1 MVLRRTPL
9 STGVS
14 ESSIIFFNGG
24 HNHNGISSA
33 LIDTS
38 KYSLYDFTTDFL
50 GTQVRRDGPQAT
62 NYGKFKEVVARIV
75 KEDVLTTAG
84 IQLLP
89 NQVKANNIAAGSVTA
104 TSLAAN
110 IVLVNNIIS
119 SSNFDGTVAANGVI
133 TSQGTAGWAITSAG
147 SAVFANTTIRGTIA
161 ADSIEIDQ
169 YNFWESDGTFSVG
182 SNVNNYGLLFQPA
195 TGDFDIRG
203 HIYAFGGQIAGWVI
217 DGNDLSSGGAFDGEM
232 VIGPGYG
239 PATGIGGTP
248 SGAMFV
254 SASYSNSFISEI
266 NYNGLYTSY
275 SLIDRVTSGVSAALD
290 INAVGIAYQ
299 YGYER
304 FEFKVIDGDPYI
316 VIDGTQYPLTI
327 GAGED
332 AGGESGGGGGGG
344 GGTCSTCNVTGQ
356 EARAANCGGAGCFE
370 IWELRSCAA
379 GCTCDGT
386 CVDTK
391 ISDCTGPNCGQYAP
405 TFFAPPSFFAP
416 PDFFAPPAF
425 K

>member
-1 MVLRRTPL
+1 MTLRRTPL

-24 HNHNGISSA
+24 HNHNGTSSA
-33 LIDTS
+33 LIDVS

-50 GTQVRRDGPQAT
+50 GTQARKDGPQAN

-75 KEDVLTTAG
+75 REDVLTTAG
-84 IQLLP
+84 ITLLP

-104 TSLAAN
+104 TALAAN

-119 SSNFDGTVAANGVI
+119 SNNFDGTVAANGVI

-147 SAVFANTTIRGTIA
+147 SAVFANTTIRGTIT
-161 ADSIEIDQ
+161 ADSIEINQ
-169 YNFWESDGTFSVG
+169 YNFWDSDGTFSVG

-232 VIGPGYG
+232 IIGPGYG
-239 PATGIGGTP
+239 PPTGIGGAT

-254 SASYSNSFISEI
+254 SASYSNSYISEI

-275 SLIDRVTSGVSAALD
+275 ALVDRATSNTSASLA

-299 YGYER
+299 YGEEQ
-304 FEFKVIDGDPYI
+304 FEFRLIDGDPYI

-332 AGGESGGGGGGG
+332 AGGENPPPPGPGGGE
-344 GGTCSTCNVTGQ
+344 TCSTCNVTGQ
-356 EARAANCGGAGCFE
+356 EARAANCGGGGCFE
-370 IWELRSCAA
+370 IWELRSCAP
-379 GCTCDGT
+379 GCTCAGT
-386 CVDTK
+386 CVDTM
-391 ISDCTGPNCGQYAP
+391 ISDGCTGPGC
-405 TFFAPPSFFAP
+405 
-416 PDFFAPPAF
+416 
-425 K
+425 